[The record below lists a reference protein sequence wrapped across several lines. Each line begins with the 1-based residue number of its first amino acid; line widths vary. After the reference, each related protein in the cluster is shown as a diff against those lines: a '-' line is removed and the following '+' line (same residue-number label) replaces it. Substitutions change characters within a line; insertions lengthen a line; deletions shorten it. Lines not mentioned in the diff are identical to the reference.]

1 MKLHRTLIALAA
13 ASLFAAPAF
22 AFGDDA
28 WIDGYVYVDDWA
40 MTTAYVDVSGDV
52 DVASRSSATVDQ
64 DQAAGFN
71 YSYGEGDQA
80 ADFNGNAME
89 NASGNIG
96 VNISAGAGNAQANDA
111 ALSAVDGNRV
121 FASAQVF
128 GYQES
133 LLNEGTSY
141 IGGFYS
147 AVIDDDALS
156 DASGNIGVNVA
167 AGVGNVQGNAMAASV
182 NSSGRYA
189 LASADSDQIAD
200 SNTWG
205 TSTFAPHDLFAVL
218 GGNALSDASG
228 NIGVNVSAGVG
239 NLQHNGLAIAS
250 ASCGTC
256 TP

>member
-13 ASLFAAPAF
+13 SAFIAPAF
-22 AFGDDA
+22 AFGDD
-28 WIDGYVYVDDWA
+28 VYLDSTLFVDDWA
-40 MTTAYVDVSGDV
+40 FTVAYVDIEGDV
-52 DVASRSSATVDQ
+52 SISSRSSATVDQ

-80 ADFNGNAME
+80 ADFNGSALE
-89 NASGNIG
+89 DASGNIA
-96 VNISAGAGNAQANDA
+96 VNVSAGAGNVQANDA
-111 ALSAVDGNRV
+111 ALSTIDSGRV

-128 GYQES
+128 GYQET
-133 LLNEGTSY
+133 LLNEGTSF
-141 IGGFYS
+141 IGGYYS
-147 AVIDDDALS
+147 AVMDDDALR

-205 TSTFAPHDLFAVL
+205 TATFAAHDLFAIL
-218 GGNALSDASG
+218 SGNALSGATG
-228 NIGVNVSAGVG
+228 NIGVNVTAGVG
-239 NLQHNGLAIAS
+239 NLQHNGLAIA
-250 ASCGTC
+250 AGTD
-256 TP
+256 

>member
-13 ASLFAAPAF
+13 TAFIAPAF

-28 WIDGYVYVDDWA
+28 VIDGYVYVDDWA
-40 MTTAYVDVSGDV
+40 MTTAYIWVDGDV
-52 DVASRSSATVDQ
+52 DISSRSSATTDQ

-89 NASGNIG
+89 GASGNIG
-96 VNISAGAGNAQANDA
+96 VNVSAGVGNAQANDA
-111 ALSAVDGNRV
+111 ALATIDSGRV

-128 GYQES
+128 GTQQS
-133 LLNEGTSY
+133 LLNEGTSW

-147 AVIDDDALS
+147 AVMEDDALR
-156 DASGNIGVNVA
+156 DASGNIGVNIA
-167 AGVGNVQGNAMAASV
+167 AGVGNVQGNAMAGSV

-205 TSTFAPHDLFAVL
+205 TVTFAAHDLFAVL
-218 GGNALSDASG
+218 GGNALSGASG
-228 NIGVNVSAGVG
+228 NIGVNITAGVG
-239 NLQHNGLAIAS
+239 NLQHNGLAIAA

-256 TP
+256 D